1 VLACVYVMAGT
12 IPVPSSS
19 DLCLLVY
26 IYVMA
31 GSELVLTV
39 LMPRESAMYVYDSD
53 QKNRRMLMIT
63 AAVQE

>member
-1 VLACVYVMAGT
+1 
-12 IPVPSSS
+12 
-19 DLCLLVY
+19 
-26 IYVMA
+26 
-31 GSELVLTV
+31 VLTV